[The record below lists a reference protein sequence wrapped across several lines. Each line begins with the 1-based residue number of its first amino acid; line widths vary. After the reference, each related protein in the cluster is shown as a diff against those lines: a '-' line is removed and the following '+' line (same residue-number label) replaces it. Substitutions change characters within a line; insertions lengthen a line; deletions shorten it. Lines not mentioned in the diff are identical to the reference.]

1 LTNLK
6 TSIADWLT
14 GTSRRLQLL
23 ISKLL
28 KTRIG
33 RAEFVLSLV
42 NFVICIS
49 IVWFVLW
56 YLGDTFSKDVTLYIL
71 LPVVLVYLLIC
82 TLTFL
87 IRCLNRIID
96 SGNGFLTFLM
106 LAILVPPVFVF
117 AVFELQSS
125 NLSDGLKE
133 IGRSLSGSEALL
145 IIAFA
150 PLLAKCLLQ
159 PTSPKFTEVIAVSL
173 AGITGS
179 TSFKLTIAGLLGVS
193 GFMLGSMLLTDT
205 IWLKR
210 SIDFS
215 SASFYS
221 ATPPGTRNIIQ
232 CNNLNGVVVDAPET
246 RMSGYSGMS
255 RDGFKD
261 ATFVFRFINANQTEG
276 FIDVNVTSPTQSM
289 SLASDGMRFEIE
301 NRPVLEKVPASDLPW
316 EKYDTKGPK
325 KIVEVRELIEM
336 PISEATQKIRSEKPD
351 SFTINGV
358 DENTPRGDFRSQR
371 VEKFIFNKINDY
383 GGYQLT
389 YIRHVRGTKDSF
401 FGSVYGSK
409 YGFERTSVF
418 LGTCTLAY

>member
-1 LTNLK
+1 MTNLK
-6 TSIADWLT
+6 TAIADWLT
-14 GTSRRLQLL
+14 ETSRRLQLL

-42 NFVICIS
+42 NFAICIS

-56 YLGDTFSKDVTLYIL
+56 YLGDLFSKDVALYIL
-71 LPVVLVYLLIC
+71 LPVILVYLLVC

-106 LAILVPPVFVF
+106 LAVLVPPVFVF
-117 AVFELQSS
+117 AMFELQSS
-125 NLSDGLKE
+125 NLPDGLKE

-145 IIAFA
+145 IIPFA
-150 PLLAKCLLQ
+150 PLLAKCLIQ
-159 PTSPKFTEVIAVSL
+159 PTSPKFNEVIAVSL
-173 AGITGS
+173 AGQTRS

-193 GFMLGSMLLTDT
+193 GMMLGSMLLTDT

-210 SIDFS
+210 SGDLS

-221 ATPPGTRNIIQ
+221 ATPAGTKNIIQ
-232 CNNLNGVVVDAPET
+232 CNNVNGVVVDVPET

-255 RDGFKD
+255 RDSFKD
-261 ATFVFRFINANQTEG
+261 ATFVFRFTSADQTEG
-276 FIDVNVTSPTQSM
+276 YIDVNVTSPTQSM
-289 SLASDGMRFEIE
+289 SLAGDGMRFDIE
-301 NRPVLEKVPASDLPW
+301 NPPVSEREIILDGSDKRVRAYLPL
-316 EKYDTKGPK
+316 P
-325 KIVEVRELIEM
+325 L
-336 PISEATQKIRSEKPD
+336 SEATQKIRSEKPD

-358 DENTPRGDFRSQR
+358 DEKTQPSDFRSQR

-389 YIRHVRGTKDSF
+389 YIRHVRGDKNGL
-401 FGSVYGSK
+401 FGMVFKSK
-409 YGFERTSVF
+409 YDFERTSVF